1 MCAPDSLISS
11 AGTAPTEIYTIV
23 AHTLPLAVG
32 AFAANVVEL
41 SAIQIPLPVRTN
53 SWSLIGRIVRCQ
65 LSASEQMHPQV
76 NTGERSTDASHND
89 ETGNV
94 LPLESA

>member
-1 MCAPDSLISS
+1 MCAPDSLNAP
-11 AGTAPTEIYTIV
+11 AGTAPNAINPIV

-41 SAIQIPLPVRTN
+41 SAIQIPLPVQTN
-53 SWSLIGRIVRCQ
+53 SWSVIGRIGRCQ
-65 LSASEQMHPQV
+65 LGTSKQMHPQV
-76 NTGERSTDASHND
+76 NTSERSTDASHND